1 MFYVPLYIEAL
12 RSRPGLVFWLATL
25 AQAALWLLVPLLFY
39 AAPPSDLARLLA
51 VGHEFP
57 LSGDFGPPLAY
68 WLAEIAFRVAGLF
81 GVYALS
87 QICVITTYWC
97 VFALGREIVGATHAA
112 IAVLLMVGILVY
124 AVPTPNF
131 GPAILAMA
139 LWALVLLFY
148 WRAVIEGRRRSWY
161 PLGAAAALLLLTT
174 DGELARHLELPS
186 TGWLRRYRVR
196 AHGKVTQADLDRLA
210 RGITIDGV
218 EYGPV
223 EAKIDREQGANVWLM
238 LGLREGKNREV
249 KRLAEVLGLTVNRL
263 IRVSFGPFAL
273 GDLPPG
279 GLSEVKPRV
288 LKDQLGL
295 KLAAALGL
303 DSRPAQHSKRRP

>member
-1 MFYVPLYIEAL
+1 MRIAKAIAHAGLCSRRDAERWIGESRVAVNGTVLNTPAYLVNPEDKITVDGKPLPEAEVSRLWRYHKPKGLVTSHKAQGRKTVFEAL
-12 RSRPGLVFWLATL
+12 PAGLPRVVSVGRLDLNTEGL
-25 AQAALWLLVPLLFY
+25 LLF
-39 AAPPSDLARLLA
+39 
-51 VGHEFP
+51 
-57 LSGDFGPPLAY
+57 
-68 WLAEIAFRVAGLF
+68 
-81 GVYALS
+81 
-87 QICVITTYWC
+87 
-97 VFALGREIVGATHAA
+97 
-112 IAVLLMVGILVY
+112 
-124 AVPTPNF
+124 
-131 GPAILAMA
+131 
-139 LWALVLLFY
+139 
-148 WRAVIEGRRRSWY
+148 
-161 PLGAAAALLLLTT
+161 TT

-223 EAKIDREQGANVWLM
+223 EAKIDCERGANVWLA
-238 LGLREGKNREV
+238 LGLRGGKNREV

-279 GLSEVKPRV
+279 GLIEVKPRV
-288 LKDQLGL
+288 LEDQLGS

-303 DSRPAQHSKRRP
+303 DSRPAQHLKRRP